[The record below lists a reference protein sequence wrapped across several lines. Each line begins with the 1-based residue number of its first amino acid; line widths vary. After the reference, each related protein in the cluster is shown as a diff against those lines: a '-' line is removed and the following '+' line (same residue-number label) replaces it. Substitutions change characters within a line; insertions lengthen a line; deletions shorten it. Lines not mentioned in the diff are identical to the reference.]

1 MRLLPEQLLPS
12 QGVDEVCASCAPFGP
27 QATGGRPL
35 SCLAYHLIQ
44 RQSLVGLLQL
54 DEQRLATFL
63 MAVEDQYPSNSYH
76 NRSAPLSQ

>member
-1 MRLLPEQLLPS
+1 MFSRYS
-12 QGVDEVCASCAPFGP
+12 NDVRTSCALMAP

-44 RQSLVGLLQL
+44 RQSLAGMLQL

-63 MAVEDQYPSNSYH
+63 MAVEDRYPSNAYH
-76 NRSAPLSQ
+76 NRSAPCSQ